1 MLLQTALIAL
11 PLGSGHAVAS
21 ASAAAGDG
29 AAFPRTL
36 VDAMGRRVVVPAAPQ
51 RIVVV
56 FPSNVELVWALGLAD
71 RVAAI
76 GGRVRWPEA
85 AQHKPSIGGT
95 LGYSAEA
102 VAAHRPDLIV
112 ITPSHH
118 SALALVD
125 AFGRVGV
132 PVLVLAHP
140 DLPSVLRNIEL
151 LGRATGADA
160 QAAALRASLQQR
172 LQSLAQRVAAQPPR
186 TVYLETA
193 AAARGA
199 YQTMGQ
205 GHYANDALAW
215 AGGRNVFADL
225 AGSQQVS
232 AEAIFARDPDV
243 IVSLQQVPK
252 SPELI
257 AARPGWHSLRA
268 VKAGRVV
275 VLPRGHKLIPGPRQ
289 IEAVEDYARA
299 IHPEVFA

>member
-1 MLLQTALIAL
+1 MLLHTALMSL
-11 PLGSGHAVAS
+11 PASAGAVA
-21 ASAAAGDG
+21 GG
-29 AAFPRTL
+29 GAFPRTL
-36 VDAMGRRVVVPAAPQ
+36 TDAMGRRVVVPQAPQ

-56 FPSNVELVWALGLAD
+56 FPSNVELVWALGLAE

-76 GGRVRWPEA
+76 GGRVRWPEDA
-85 AQHKPSIGGT
+85 RHKPSIGGS
-95 LGYSAEA
+95 LGYSPEA

-112 ITPSHH
+112 ITPSHQ
-118 SALALVD
+118 SALGLVD
-125 AFGRVGV
+125 AFERVGV

-160 QAAALRASLQQR
+160 QAAALRESMDAR
-172 LQSLAQRVAAQPPR
+172 LQAVARRVAAQPPR

-205 GHYANDALAW
+205 GHYAHDALGW

-225 AGSQQVS
+225 AGAQQVS
-232 AEAIFARDPDV
+232 AEAIFARDPEV

-252 SPELI
+252 SPDLI

-268 VKAGRVV
+268 VKSGRVV
-275 VLPRGHKLIPGPRQ
+275 VLARGHKLIPGPRQ
-289 IEAVEDYARA
+289 IEAVEEYARA
-299 IHPEVFA
+299 IRPECFA